1 VVTAGRE
8 APNAFASTGGAIDHS
23 ELHDHVDGCCLSAI
37 RLALTDV
44 GEHIQSSLRPAHSG
58 RVHIVIFNLTLRAIA
73 NQRVEDGA
81 LLATVFVAH
90 PGRFHA

>member
-1 VVTAGRE
+1 M
-8 APNAFASTGGAIDHS
+8 
-23 ELHDHVDGCCLSAI
+23 
-37 RLALTDV
+37 
-44 GEHIQSSLRPAHSG
+44 
-58 RVHIVIFNLTLRAIA
+58 VIFNLTLRANA